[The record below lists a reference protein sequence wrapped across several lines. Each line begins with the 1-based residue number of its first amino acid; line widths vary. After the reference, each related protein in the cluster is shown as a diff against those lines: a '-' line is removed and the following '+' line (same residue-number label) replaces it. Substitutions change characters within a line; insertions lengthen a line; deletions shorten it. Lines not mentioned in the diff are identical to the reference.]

1 LETKFARLEYVADN
15 RFNMSY
21 MRHTD
26 QGSAHKLGTGRYYCV
41 PELKVVDG
49 SVGGILAKPGQF

>member
-1 LETKFARLEYVADN
+1 LDWVNKKNHIIDGIDYKGF
-15 RFNMSY
+15 
-21 MRHTD
+21 
-26 QGSAHKLGTGRYYCV
+26 AHKLGTGRYYCV